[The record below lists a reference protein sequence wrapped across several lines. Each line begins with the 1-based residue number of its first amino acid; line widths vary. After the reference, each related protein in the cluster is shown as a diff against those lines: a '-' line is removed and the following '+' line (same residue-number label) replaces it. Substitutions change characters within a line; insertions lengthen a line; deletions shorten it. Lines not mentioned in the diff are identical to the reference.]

1 MSNVRLRRLAADY
14 ERMQSYVRRHPRV
27 KLVQT
32 EGSPPEKYQLQYVVR
47 SLRQVGGELREQ
59 DSHMVEITL
68 PRNYPRTPP
77 QCRMLSP
84 VFHPNVAPHAIC
96 VGDHWG
102 AGEPLESIVIRIG
115 EMLAFQSYNVKSP
128 LNGDAARWVEQNLD
142 RLPTDKVSMLAE
154 EGAAPDE
161 VNGHANGHAGAQTNG
176 SVNGTASGPVA
187 GAAQPSFAAFD
198 EFTAAPSPNPAP
210 PPPAAP
216 QFSPPHVRPL
226 APPVVGLPPT
236 IGPPQVAPPR
246 SAVPPSV
253 TPPPAAPAAAAP
265 GLPAGRVKVTC
276 PGCGKGYVISVEH
289 RGRTAKCQNCQVSFT
304 L

>member
-154 EGAAPDE
+154 EGAAHDE
-161 VNGHANGHAGAQTNG
+161 MNGHANG
-176 SVNGTASGPVA
+176 SA

-198 EFTAAPSPNPAP
+198 AFAAPPSPNPAP
-210 PPPAAP
+210 PAPAAP
-216 QFSPPHVRPL
+216 QFSPPRS
-226 APPVVGLPPT
+226 VVPNSAFPSSALPPS
-236 IGPPQVAPPR
+236 VAPPM
-246 SAVPPSV
+246 
-253 TPPPAAPAAAAP
+253 PPAAAPALAAP
-265 GLPAGRVKVTC
+265 GLPVGRVKVTC